1 MARILREGDTSV
13 SATDPPKTAIARVP
27 LANPST
33 RRHSVWQRMASAS
46 KNGGSRRGS
55 WSRRIVVVVVPPVD
69 ELDLVGPLQVFT
81 AVNRLAGRPIYAI
94 EVVTNADRLTI
105 EGEGGV
111 LTFIAR
117 HHFKKVEGVCDSVLL
132 VCGLSTRTTRDTA
145 LSAWLKRMAVEVRRL
160 GAVCVGS
167 FLLAEAGLL
176 NGRRAT
182 THWRF
187 GRELARR
194 YPAVRVEHEPLWV
207 KAGNI
212 YTCAGISAGI
222 DLALAWVEED
232 CGAGLAH
239 EAARELV
246 LFLRR
251 PGGQP
256 QVSVSLAS
264 QASEMASIR
273 ELQIWVAEHLET
285 RLSVEHLA
293 ERMSMSVRN
302 FERVFTRE
310 VGTTPSQ
317 YVLQM
322 RVEAARR
329 LLERTDG
336 GLKHVAA
343 TAGFGSVDVMRRAFV
358 RLLGITPRRY
368 RELAAPGT
376 QPIPR
381 AAPASAQLTPRVP
394 RERSTR

>member
-1 MARILREGDTSV
+1 
-13 SATDPPKTAIARVP
+13 
-27 LANPST
+27 
-33 RRHSVWQRMASAS
+33 MASAS
-46 KNGGSRRGS
+46 RKPALRRHCS
-55 WSRRIVVVVVPPVD
+55 SRRIIVVVVPPVD
-69 ELDLVGPLQVFT
+69 ELDLVGPLQVFNS
-81 AVNRLAGRPIYAI
+81 VNRLAGRNIYTI
-94 EVVTNADRLTI
+94 EVVTNADRLTV

-117 HHFKKVEGVCDSVLL
+117 HHFNRVEGVCDSVLL
-132 VCGLSTRTTRDTA
+132 VCGLSTRSVCDPA
-145 LSAWLKRMAVEVRRL
+145 LSAWLKKVAGEVRRL
-160 GAVCVGS
+160 GAVCVGA

-182 THWRF
+182 AHWKF
-187 GRELARR
+187 GRELATR
-194 YPAVRVEHEPLWV
+194 YPGVRVEHDPLWV
-207 KAGNI
+207 KDGNI
-212 YTCAGISAGI
+212 YTSAGISAGI

-256 QVSVSLAS
+256 QVSVSRAW
-264 QASEMASIR
+264 QASEMTSIR
-273 ELQIWVAEHLET
+273 ELQIWIAEHLET
-285 RLSVEHLA
+285 RLSVQVLA
-293 ERMSMSVRN
+293 DRMSMSVRN

-329 LLERTDG
+329 QLERTDG
-336 GLKHVAA
+336 GLKQVASA
-343 TAGFGSVDVMRRAFV
+343 AGFASVDVLRRAFV

-368 RELAAPGT
+368 RELAD
-376 QPIPR
+376 
-381 AAPASAQLTPRVP
+381 RVSP
-394 RERSTR
+394 

>member
-1 MARILREGDTSV
+1 V
-13 SATDPPKTAIARVP
+13 
-27 LANPST
+27 
-33 RRHSVWQRMASAS
+33 RRPAS
-46 KNGGSRRGS
+46 
-55 WSRRIVVVVVPPVD
+55 SRRIVVVVVPPVD
-69 ELDLVGPLQVFT
+69 ELDLVGPLQVFNS
-81 AVNRLAGRPIYAI
+81 VNRLAGRAIYTI
-94 EVVTNADRLTI
+94 EVVTSASRLKV

-111 LTFIAR
+111 LTFVAR
-117 HHFKKVEGVCDSVLL
+117 HHFSKVQGECDSVLL
-132 VCGLSTRTTRDTA
+132 ACGLGNRSLRDAA
-145 LSAWLKRMAVEVRRL
+145 LSLWLKKMAAAVRRL

-182 THWRF
+182 THWKF
-187 GRELARR
+187 GRELAARHPR
-194 YPAVRVEHEPLWV
+194 VRVEHDPLWV
-207 KAGNI
+207 KDGNI
-212 YTCAGISAGI
+212 YTSAGISAGI

-273 ELQIWVAEHLET
+273 ELQIWIAEHLDT
-285 RLSVEHLA
+285 RLTVEELA
-293 ERMSMSVRN
+293 DRMAMSVRN

-329 LLERTDG
+329 QLERTDRA
-336 GLKHVAA
+336 LKQVASA
-343 TAGFGSVDVMRRAFV
+343 AGFGSVDVMRRAFV
-358 RLLGITPRRY
+358 RLLGLTPRRY
-368 RELAAPGT
+368 RELS
-376 QPIPR
+376 QQ
-381 AAPASAQLTPRVP
+381 S
-394 RERSTR
+394 

>member
-1 MARILREGDTSV
+1 M
-13 SATDPPKTAIARVP
+13 
-27 LANPST
+27 PST
-33 RRHSVWQRMASAS
+33 PKNASLRRHPT
-46 KNGGSRRGS
+46 
-55 WSRRIVVVVVPPVD
+55 SRRIIVVVVPPVD
-69 ELDLVGPLQVFT
+69 ELDLVGPLQVFNS
-81 AVNRLAGRPIYAI
+81 VNRLAGRSIYTI
-94 EVVTNADRLTI
+94 EVVTSADRLTV
-105 EGEGGV
+105 EGEGGI
-111 LTFIAR
+111 LTFVAR
-117 HHFKKVEGVCDSVLL
+117 HHFNHVEGRCDSVLV
-132 VCGLSTRTTRDTA
+132 VCGLGTRSVRDAA
-145 LSAWLKRMAVEVRRL
+145 LSLWLNRMAVEVRRL
-160 GAVCVGS
+160 GAVCVGV

-182 THWRF
+182 THWKF
-187 GRELARR
+187 GRELAAR
-194 YPAVRVEHEPLWV
+194 YPDVRVEHDPLWV
-207 KAGNI
+207 KDGNV
-212 YTCAGISAGI
+212 YTSAGISAGI

-232 CGAGLAH
+232 CGAALAH

-273 ELQIWVAEHLET
+273 ELQIWIAEHLET
-285 RLSVEHLA
+285 RLSVDDLA
-293 ERMSMSVRN
+293 DRMAMSVRN

-336 GLKHVAA
+336 GLKRVAS

-368 RELAAPGT
+368 RELAG
-376 QPIPR
+376 QSIPD
-381 AAPASAQLTPRVP
+381 
-394 RERSTR
+394 